1 MSVTPNSFFV
11 GLLFGSAPMR
21 LSLAS
26 FTKAIFNKECSM
38 KKILNLFAQAILMAI
53 AGILLAVLM
62 LEWMAGCGEHYIDAK
77 GITHQNQCLFI
88 NLK

>member
-1 MSVTPNSFFV
+1 
-11 GLLFGSAPMR
+11 
-21 LSLAS
+21 
-26 FTKAIFNKECSM
+26 M
-38 KKILNLFAQAILMAI
+38 KKIFNLLAQAILMSL